1 MKICEAITKIDTR
14 MHNTYSEETKVE
26 WLSKLDWM
34 VKKNI
39 VDTHVGG
46 ESVLFG
52 GYDENTEMETE
63 LLVPEPFDELYIRWL
78 EAQIHYANGE
88 YGKYN
93 NAILMFN
100 TEYQAYA
107 DYYNRKYTPMSSGVN
122 RFLF

>member
-1 MKICEAITKIDTR
+1 MKIREAIARIDER
-14 MHNTYSEETKVE
+14 MHNTYSKEDKVE

-46 ESVLFG
+46 DSVIFD
-52 GYDENTEMETE
+52 GYDENTDPETE
-63 LLVPEPFDELYIRWL
+63 LLVPEPYNEVYPRWL

-100 TEYQAYA
+100 TEYQSYS
-107 DYYNRKYTPMSSGVN
+107 DYYNRTYTPISSGT
-122 RFLF
+122 RFVF